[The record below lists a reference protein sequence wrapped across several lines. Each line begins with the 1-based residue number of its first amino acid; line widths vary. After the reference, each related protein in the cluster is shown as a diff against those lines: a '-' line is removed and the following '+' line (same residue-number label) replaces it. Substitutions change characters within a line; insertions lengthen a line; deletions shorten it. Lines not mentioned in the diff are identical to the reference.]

1 MCGCGAN
8 SSSGSQSEGDP
19 SMISAPDIWLQIS
32 GSRYLAPGDSL
43 NECARYLAPDI
54 WLQDICMLMHCH
66 STRIQFFYGFSTS
79 YLGLA
84 MLGTRRTQKVSH
96 KQLENTTRIQGSPSP
111 RGYARNL
118 KIQRAFS
125 ALGVLAS
132 TVQLFFKLI
141 KFIPEPL
148 LFLCEDFA
156 NSFAAAGTS
165 LSSSSGVLEL
175 DIGSVVIIR

>member
-1 MCGCGAN
+1 
-8 SSSGSQSEGDP
+8 
-19 SMISAPDIWLQIS
+19 
-32 GSRYLAPGDSL
+32 
-43 NECARYLAPDI
+43 
-54 WLQDICMLMHCH
+54 MLMHCH

-96 KQLENTTRIQGSPSP
+96 KQLENTARIRGSPSP

-125 ALGVLAS
+125 ALGLLAS
-132 TVQLFFKLI
+132 TVQTVQLFFELI
-141 KFIPEPL
+141 KFIPESL
-148 LFLCEDFA
+148 LFLCDDFA

-165 LSSSSGVLEL
+165 LSWSWSSGVLEL
-175 DIGSVVIIR
+175 DIGSVVFIR

>member
-1 MCGCGAN
+1 
-8 SSSGSQSEGDP
+8 
-19 SMISAPDIWLQIS
+19 MISAPDIWLQIS

-132 TVQLFFKLI
+132 TVQTVQLLFELI

-148 LFLCEDFA
+148 LFLCDDFA

-165 LSSSSGVLEL
+165 LSWSSGVLEL
-175 DIGSVVIIR
+175 DVGSVVIIR